1 MVQQPAVSCVSV
13 PERQQRSGTFRR
25 SEFRWA
31 PSAQMEWWI
40 MVNHCANP
48 KCAKPLH
55 YLREGRIFV
64 FDVPSTNDGTGKRTR
79 RMEHYWLCGAC
90 SQTLVMQQSAEGVR
104 VVARRRAEVQA
115 FPVAPQGV
123 AS

>member
-1 MVQQPAVSCVSV
+1 
-13 PERQQRSGTFRR
+13 
-25 SEFRWA
+25 
-31 PSAQMEWWI
+31 

-64 FDVPSTNDGTGKRTR
+64 FDVSTSEVDKNGKRSR
-79 RMEHYWLCGAC
+79 RMEHYWLCGEC
-90 SQTLVMQQSAEGVR
+90 SRTLAMEQSAEGVR
-104 VVARRRAEVQA
+104 VVPRARGFVQEVPMVRSA
-115 FPVAPQGV
+115 M

>member
-1 MVQQPAVSCVSV
+1 
-13 PERQQRSGTFRR
+13 
-25 SEFRWA
+25 
-31 PSAQMEWWI
+31 

-64 FDVPSTNDGTGKRTR
+64 FDVPNNANDGSDKRTR

-90 SQTLVMQQSAEGVR
+90 SQTLVMEQSAEGVR
-104 VVARRRAEVQA
+104 VAARRSAEFQTFTITPPA
-115 FPVAPQGV
+115 L

>member
-1 MVQQPAVSCVSV
+1 MVS
-13 PERQQRSGTFRR
+13 
-25 SEFRWA
+25 
-31 PSAQMEWWI
+31 
-40 MVNHCANP
+40 HCANP

-64 FDVPSTNDGTGKRTR
+64 FDVTASEADRNGKRSR

-90 SQTLVMQQSAEGVR
+90 SQTLAMQQSDDGVR
-104 VVARRRAEVQA
+104 VVARHRSRILESPLVDTAI
-115 FPVAPQGV
+115 